1 MKQFYKGQF
10 VIYDNTYGYVN
21 FISEEYITICVREYT
36 KPSAEAGHALSA
48 IRQVCVCVFPNDW
61 DKVLDVMVKSKLKRI
76 YESVGWELTEAA
88 GAVLPRKLFGDE
100 DDEKKE

>member
-36 KPSAEAGHALSA
+36 KPSQEAEHALSA

-61 DKVLDVMVKSKLKRI
+61 DKVLETQQQVSDKFSTGNAEIVENIKI
-76 YESVGWELTEAA
+76 N
-88 GAVLPRKLFGDE
+88 
-100 DDEKKE
+100 

>member
-36 KPSAEAGHALSA
+36 KPSAEAEHALCNPSGL
-48 IRQVCVCVFPNDW
+48 CVCVFPNDW
-61 DKVLDVMVKSKLKRI
+61 DKVLETQQQVSDKFSTGNAEIVENIKI
-76 YESVGWELTEAA
+76 N
-88 GAVLPRKLFGDE
+88 
-100 DDEKKE
+100 